1 VYKRYTFE
9 EVKRKIFNILEYQST
24 GMSGIELARKTGINR
39 MTITKYL
46 NMLYSIGLIRK
57 KKIGIVN
64 VWFLEAG
71 LNYLGSS
78 VNYNDLQQKFM
89 NSIFVGNDEL
99 SSKVIV
105 NALDSGA
112 DAFKL
117 LTDVFL
123 PTINTINELNSRGRL
138 NRAERINFEGVIL
151 EILDF
156 VKYHTYIGEKRPDIS
171 ALVISGSEDTIIHAK
186 LINLS
191 LRLGNCDTRYMGNL
205 EGVLDPFF
213 DIDFQRYVTKL
224 WGNRKGS
231 IIVCVCSSQ
240 ESSLRFFYSAAV
252 ELRNKLAAR
261 VILCLMTI
269 GELVDT
275 HGFENADRVTDN
287 PFELLVWLRDF
298 LPKLK

>member
-24 GMSGIELARKTGINR
+24 GMSGVELARKTGINR

-64 VWFLEAG
+64 VWFLESG
-71 LNYLGSS
+71 LNYLGSL

-89 NSIFVGNDEL
+89 NSIFLGNDEL

-138 NRAERINFEGVIL
+138 NRAERIYFEGVIL

-156 VKYHTYIGEKRPDIS
+156 VKYHTYVGEKRPDIS
-171 ALVISGSEDTIIHAK
+171 ALVVSGSEDTIIHAK

-191 LRLGNCDTRYMGNL
+191 LHLGNCDTRYMGNVG
-205 EGVLDPFF
+205 GVLDPFF

-261 VILCLMTI
+261 VILCLMTF
-269 GELVDT
+269 GELADT
-275 HGFENADRVTDN
+275 HSFENADRVTDN
-287 PFELLVWLRDF
+287 PFELLVWLQDF
-298 LPKLK
+298 LPKLE